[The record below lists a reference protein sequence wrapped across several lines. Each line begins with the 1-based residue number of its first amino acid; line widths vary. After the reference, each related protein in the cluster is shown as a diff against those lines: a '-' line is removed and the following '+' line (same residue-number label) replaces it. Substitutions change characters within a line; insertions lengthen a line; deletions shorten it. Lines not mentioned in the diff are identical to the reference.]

1 MIEPAVIETP
11 IIETPCAKICVLDAG
26 RRLCLGCG
34 RTVAEIARWTALSAA
49 ERGRIMDVLPERLAA
64 FNASQKLAG

>member
-1 MIEPAVIETP
+1 MIDTASIES
-11 IIETPCAKICVLDAG
+11 PCVKICTLDAQ

-34 RTVAEIARWTALSAA
+34 RTVDEIARWAGMTPDD
-49 ERGRIMDVLPERLAA
+49 RRRVMNTLPERLAA